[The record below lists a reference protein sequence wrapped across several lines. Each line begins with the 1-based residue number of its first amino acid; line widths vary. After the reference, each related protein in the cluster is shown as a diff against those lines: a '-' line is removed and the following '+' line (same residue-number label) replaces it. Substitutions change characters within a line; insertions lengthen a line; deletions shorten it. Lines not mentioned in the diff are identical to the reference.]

1 MSCNEGR
8 ILHLLGSTSR
18 SVSNGMMYPPYAPWK
33 RGNLIKTNQ
42 GCDYLFFS
50 RGTQG
55 EGVGVLVV
63 IFVGENNDGLWP
75 LSSMSFE
82 GGGIFCLYIGKDE
95 CVGVIFVAV
104 RMFRLEL
111 ISVEYINII

>member
-1 MSCNEGR
+1 M
-8 ILHLLGSTSR
+8 
-18 SVSNGMMYPPYAPWK
+18 
-33 RGNLIKTNQ
+33 
-42 GCDYLFFS
+42 
-50 RGTQG
+50 
-55 EGVGVLVV
+55 LVV
-63 IFVGENNDGLWP
+63 IFVGGNNDGLWP

-82 GGGIFCLYIGKDE
+82 GGGGILCVYIGKDE